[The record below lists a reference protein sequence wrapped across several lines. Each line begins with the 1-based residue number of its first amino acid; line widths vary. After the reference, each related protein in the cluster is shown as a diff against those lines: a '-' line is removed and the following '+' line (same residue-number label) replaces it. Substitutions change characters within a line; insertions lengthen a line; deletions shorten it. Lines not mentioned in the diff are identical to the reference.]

1 MAGYI
6 KKNIRQSW
14 RATLKKISANH
25 GGLLQQITGF

>member
-25 GGLLQQITGF
+25 GGLH